1 MVAVM
6 SEAAAKAKKREYN
19 REKQRIFQAKL
30 VQQVVSL
37 KDEVSVLEAQLAQ
50 LHLDKPSN
58 IVDDV
63 GLSANALSWKD
74 VAAGLQ
80 DDTNRIVDI
89 NRRLRRERHSQKELL
104 KTLQAWVN
112 VQIRHSTTLCA
123 PTHTWRNVTLLASP
137 ESRAVGYDWITA
149 HLFYNTEAIFQ
160 RHAFPSVAPEEISGD
175 FSIDITDPD
184 AMQYVWRY
192 QKEMDMPLAFV
203 ATCFRDNVWRSM
215 MLGGFVIIHTEVLDN
230 MPDQMI
236 YRHTITNPDET
247 VNYLGREYNDGPD
260 RVVFVG
266 QNIHDDAI
274 VPCGSRQRN
283 RMAWVVLD
291 RLTPCHT
298 RVRILHLNSHFF
310 TKHGY
315 VSLEDEARYWGGD
328 VGTGD
333 DASKLVKFQKH
344 VTVMGDDVAR
354 LCRNKF
360 ENACASQLQQIDDPP
375 RAPTVLDDS
384 MCQPCIPHLV
394 M

>member
-1 MVAVM
+1 MGA
-6 SEAAAKAKKREYN
+6 
-19 REKQRIFQAKL
+19 
-30 VQQVVSL
+30 
-37 KDEVSVLEAQLAQ
+37 
-50 LHLDKPSN
+50 
-58 IVDDV
+58 
-63 GLSANALSWKD
+63 
-74 VAAGLQ
+74 
-80 DDTNRIVDI
+80 
-89 NRRLRRERHSQKELL
+89 
-104 KTLQAWVN
+104 
-112 VQIRHSTTLCA
+112 C
-123 PTHTWRNVTLLASP
+123 
-137 ESRAVGYDWITA
+137 
-149 HLFYNTEAIFQ
+149 
-160 RHAFPSVAPEEISGD
+160 
-175 FSIDITDPD
+175 
-184 AMQYVWRY
+184 
-192 QKEMDMPLAFV
+192 
-203 ATCFRDNVWRSM
+203 
-215 MLGGFVIIHTEVLDN
+215 VLDN